1 MATGGTDPFSGTTV
15 RNLLQHVFTPKIVSD
30 GVAGYQVKTDMINID
45 NIYIT
50 GNIFGPT
57 GIGQIGATGP
67 TGPAGGGT
75 GTSATGP
82 QGPTGPTGA
91 NSTVTGPTGKDGPTG
106 YTGANSMVTG
116 PTGNDGA
123 TGYTGPA
130 GTGSQI
136 LGPSGTIGF
145 FNSSGNS
152 TGSYKLTTSGSDLN
166 IGNTGDTGTNL
177 VVYGNSQLN
186 KMRYF
191 DYNTSF
197 LNTVGTTFTIQ
208 FNIFPLG
215 PSGGP
220 SPGNIKINALAFDD
234 TYSAGITTLDL
245 SVSMN
250 PVNAAGRVLADY
262 TTSDFTTSA
271 FAWDTTTFPN
281 ATGRTVFIK
290 LNNTTG
296 NPEGTL
302 KVSMHIE
309 CFNSQITNITYT

>member
-1 MATGGTDPFSGTTV
+1 
-15 RNLLQHVFTPKIVSD
+15 VFTPKIVSD

-145 FNSSGNS
+145 FNSAGDS
-152 TGSYKLTTSGSDLN
+152 TGSYSLITSGSDLY
-166 IGNTGDTGTNL
+166 IGNTGYTGTSL

-186 KMRYF
+186 NLIFF

-197 LNTVGTTFTIQ
+197 LNTTGTIITIS
-208 FNIFPLG
+208 FACFP
-215 PSGGP
+215 PSLN
-220 SPGNIKINALAFDD
+220 PGSIKITALAFDN
-234 TYSAGITTLDL
+234 TYSNGIATLDFL
-245 SVSMN
+245 VSTA
-250 PVNAAGRVLADY
+250 PVNSVGRVLSAY
-262 TTSDFTTSA
+262 TTSDYTISG
-271 FAWDTTTFPN
+271 FAWDLSTYPN
-281 ATGRTVFIK
+281 ASANTIFLRFD
-290 LNNTTG
+290 NTTSS
-296 NPEGTL
+296 PQGTL
-302 KVSMHIE
+302 IISMHME
-309 CFNSQITNITYT
+309 CFNSRITNVTHT

>member
-152 TGSYKLTTSGSDLN
+152 TGSYNLTTSGSDLN

-186 KMRYF
+186 GMRYF
-191 DYNTSF
+191 DYNFSF

-208 FNIFPLG
+208 FDSFPVG
-215 PSGGP
+215 IPGGR
-220 SPGNIKINALAFDD
+220 PGNIKINTQAFDG
-234 TYSAGITTLDL
+234 TYTGGITTLDL
-245 SVSMN
+245 SLSIN
-250 PVNAAGRVLADY
+250 PINAEGRVLADY
-262 TTSDFTTSA
+262 TTSDFTSSA

-281 ATGRTVFIK
+281 ATGKAVFIK

-296 NPEGTL
+296 NPQGTL

-309 CFNSQITNITYT
+309 CFNSQITNITHT